1 MHFFLSIP
9 ALTVLTEKQSQGIS
23 RPGDRRGVG
32 TAFTKQIC
40 HLKTTRS
47 ELWYFTEGQGLKPGH
62 ILTNPFALQPQRWG
76 WKELNVRQAGWGAS
90 VTHPPTQMSVC
101 KGAKIISWT
110 GALQSQGDLP
120 FLSLLHPF
128 AFSSFVLHTQ
138 PSPSSKEWL
147 QSSEPKMF
155 AVFNSTVNHKSQQG

>member
-1 MHFFLSIP
+1 MHFFLVHTIT
-9 ALTVLTEKQSQGIS
+9 TVLMEKQSQGNS
-23 RPGDRRGVG
+23 RRGDRLGVG
-32 TAFTKQIC
+32 TAFPKQSC

-62 ILTNPFALQPQRWG
+62 ILTRPFAFQPQRWG

-90 VTHPPTQMSVC
+90 VTHPPTLMSAC
-101 KGAKIISWT
+101 KGAKTISWT
-110 GALQSQGDLP
+110 AALQSQGDLL

-138 PSPSSKEWL
+138 PSPGSREL
-147 QSSEPKMF
+147 LRSSEPKMF
-155 AVFNSTVNHKSQQG
+155 AGFNSTVNHKSQQT